1 MVTQGK
7 SDVGNLIHL
16 NSYYTVYSENEEKLI
31 EFCPGHEII
40 KYDIEKFRDKT
51 FDWKIIGYEKERE
64 LMGKQY
70 TELEDTKGL
79 TLLHV
84 KPFIK
89 VFPLKL
95 IEHYLRAPF
104 I

>member
-1 MVTQGK
+1 M
-7 SDVGNLIHL
+7 I
-16 NSYYTVYSENEEKLI
+16 
-31 EFCPGHEII
+31 
-40 KYDIEKFRDKT
+40 
-51 FDWKIIGYEKERE
+51 
-64 LMGKQY
+64 KQY
-70 TELEDTKGL
+70 NDLEDTKGL

-95 IEHYLRAPF
+95 IEKYLRSPF